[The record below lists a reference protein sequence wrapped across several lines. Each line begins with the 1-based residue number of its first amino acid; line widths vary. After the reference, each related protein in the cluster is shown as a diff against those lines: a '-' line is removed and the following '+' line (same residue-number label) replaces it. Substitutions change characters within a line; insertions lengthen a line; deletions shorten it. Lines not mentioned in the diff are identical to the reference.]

1 MAAKWRYMKEPLP
14 DWVKGSMRERFTRIC
29 EKRFWEVSESS
40 SGPGST
46 LEQTGKLIL
55 ELPLLLHSLEI
66 KTPLDLPC
74 GDFNWMNKVDL
85 QGILYFGAEIVPELV
100 EQNRQAF
107 GSPDRQFLELD
118 MTRDPLPTVDLILCR
133 DGLVHLSF
141 DAITKALANF
151 RQSGAS
157 YLLATTFPSHQEN
170 RDIETGDWRPLN
182 LEADP
187 LLLGKPE
194 LLLNENCPEEGFED
208 KSLGLWSLSD

>member
-14 DWVKGSMRERFTRIC
+14 DWVKGSMRERFTRIY
-29 EKRFWEVSESS
+29 ENRFWEVSESC

-46 LEQTGKLIL
+46 LEQTTKLIY

-66 KTPLDLPC
+66 RTLLDVPC

-85 QGILYFGAEIVPELV
+85 QGILYFGAEIVAELV
-100 EQNRQAF
+100 KQNRQKYAT
-107 GSPDRQFLELD
+107 SDRQFLQLD
-118 MTRDPLPTVDLILCR
+118 MTRDPLPKADLVFCR

-141 DAITKALANF
+141 DDIAKALENF

-157 YLLATTFPSHQEN
+157 YLLATTFPIHEEN

-182 LEADP
+182 LEAAP
-187 LLLGKPE
+187 LVLGKPE
-194 LLLNENCPEEGFED
+194 LLLNESCPEKGFED
-208 KSLGLWSLSD
+208 KSLGLWKL